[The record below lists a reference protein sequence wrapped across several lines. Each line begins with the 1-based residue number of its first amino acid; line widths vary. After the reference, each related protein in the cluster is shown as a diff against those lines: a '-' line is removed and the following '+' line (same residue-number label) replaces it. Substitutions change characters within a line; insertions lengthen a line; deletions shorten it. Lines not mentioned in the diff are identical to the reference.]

1 MPFDSPFPRSF
12 SASSIRE
19 YAPASS
25 GVYGISN
32 ASQWLLIDETDNL
45 QSALLAHLS
54 GVDASLRGGN
64 PTGFVI
70 EICDISQRAARRQRL
85 SSEYHPSCQGRS
97 GQSR

>member
-1 MPFDSPFPRSF
+1 MPFESPFPRSF
-12 SASSIRE
+12 SATSIRQ

-45 QSALLAHLS
+45 QTALLSHLS
-54 GVDASLRGGN
+54 SLDAALPGAR

-70 EICDISQRAARRQRL
+70 EICDSSQRSARRQRL
-85 SSEYHPSCQGRS
+85 AAEYHPSSQRRS
-97 GQSR
+97 GHSS